1 MNWENCPISGTSCR
15 WTGVS
20 NNRTILPFAGY
31 PPRIGRYLT
40 QMEDVRRQVKK
51 YVDGLTPEQ
60 LAWHPNEK
68 VESIGTVLLHIAA
81 VECSWIGEDIMRRP
95 MDDEWK
101 IAFPIR
107 FGIPQIKDQPLEY
120 YLKTLDVVREQTKA
134 DLKSLED
141 EDLDRLIT
149 PLDPGDPSNTSQFS
163 MEWILYHVV
172 DHEAHHKG
180 QIAVMKRLLPN

>member
-1 MNWENCPISGTSCR
+1 M
-15 WTGVS
+15 S
-20 NNRTILPFAGY
+20 NNRTILPHAGY

-51 YVDGLTPEQ
+51 YVEGLTAEQ
-60 LAWHPNEK
+60 LAWHPNAK
-68 VESIGTVLLHIAA
+68 TESIGTVLLHIAA

-95 MDDEWK
+95 MDEEWK

-107 FGIPQIKDQPLEY
+107 FDMPQVSGQPLEY

-134 DLKSLED
+134 DLKTLED
-141 EDLDRLIT
+141 DDLDRLYT
-149 PLDPGDPSNTSQFS
+149 PLDAGDPSDTAQFS
-163 MEWILYHVV
+163 LEWILYHVV

-180 QIAVMKRLLPN
+180 QIAVMKRLLPL

>member
-1 MNWENCPISGTSCR
+1 M
-15 WTGVS
+15 S

-51 YVDGLTPEQ
+51 YVEGLSPKQ
-60 LAWHPNEK
+60 LAWHPNDK

-101 IAFPIR
+101 IAFPVR
-107 FGIPQIKDQPLEY
+107 FGIPQISGQPLEY
-120 YLKTLDVVREQTKA
+120 YFKTLDVVRGQTKA
-134 DLKSLED
+134 DLKTLED
-141 EDLDRLIT
+141 EDLDRLIM
-149 PLDPGDPSNTSQFS
+149 PLDPGDPDNTTQFS
-163 MEWILYHVV
+163 LEWILYHVV

-180 QIAVMKRLLPN
+180 QIAVMKRMLPVELS

>member
-1 MNWENCPISGTSCR
+1 MNS
-15 WTGVS
+15 
-20 NNRTILPFAGY
+20 NRTILPYAGY

-51 YVDGLTPEQ
+51 SIEGLSSEQ
-60 LAWHPNEK
+60 LSWHPNDK
-68 VESIGTVLLHIAA
+68 VESIGTILLHIAA

-107 FGIPQIKDQPLEY
+107 FGMPQVNGQPLDY
-120 YLKTLDVVREQTKA
+120 YLKTLDAVREQSKA
-134 DLKSLED
+134 DLKTRED
-141 EDLDRLIT
+141 EDLDRLII
-149 PLDPGDPSNTSQFS
+149 PLDPGDPTSTLQFS

-180 QIAVMKRLLPN
+180 QIAVMKRLLPS